1 MAQFNNITVN
11 NNLKVLGKIYNNAP
25 SIGYGT
31 CSTAAGTAQKIV
43 TVETNWFLNPGSL
56 IVINFSNTNTQT
68 SPTLNI
74 NGTGAKSI
82 WYDNGLISTTNLGMA
97 GTKNK
102 PSMYIYD
109 GDKYIWMGWTSDG
122 KYSGTIHKVAKT
134 GKYNDLSTKPSGTLK
149 FLKNSSQVGSSF
161 SFASTG
167 TTTVNVTVPTT
178 LASLTNDSHYIGAI
192 GTDTGKIGYRSGESS
207 YGSASLQ
214 SANWVRQ
221 GAFIQLQME
230 IKSTASVASG
240 SNLFIA
246 QLTESKYY
254 PYCITTGYGYSGSVA
269 LPAVINTDGTMTVRV
284 QGTTISSGATIGIYF
299 TYLISD
305 SYY

>member
-1 MAQFNNITVN
+1 MAQFNNIIVN
-11 NNLKVLGKIYNNAP
+11 NDLQVLGKLYSNTP

-31 CSTAAGTAQKIV
+31 CTTAAGTAQKVV
-43 TVETNWFLNPGSL
+43 TVETNWLLNPGSL

-68 SPTLNI
+68 GPTLNV
-74 NGTGAKSI
+74 NNTGAKSI
-82 WYDNGLISTTNLGMA
+82 WYDNELISTTNLGMA

-109 GDKYIWMGWTSDG
+109 GSKYIWMGWTSDG

-134 GKYNDLSTKPSGTLK
+134 GNYSDLGIKPSGTLK
-149 FLKNSSQVGSSF
+149 ILRNSSQVGSSF

-167 TTTVNVTVPTT
+167 TTTINVSVPTT
-178 LASLTNDSHYIGAI
+178 MASLTNDSHYIGKV
-192 GTDTGKIGYRSGESS
+192 GTDIGKIGYRSGESS
-207 YGSASLQ
+207 YGSATLQ
-214 SANWVRQ
+214 TAEWVRQ
-221 GAFIQLQME
+221 GAFIQLHME
-230 IKSTASVASG
+230 IKSTASVTSG

-254 PYCITTGYGYSGSVA
+254 PYCITTGCGYSGSVA
-269 LPAVINTDGTMTVRV
+269 LPAVINTDGAITVRV
-284 QGTTISSGATIGIYF
+284 QGTTIASGATIGIYF
-299 TYLISD
+299 TYLTSD